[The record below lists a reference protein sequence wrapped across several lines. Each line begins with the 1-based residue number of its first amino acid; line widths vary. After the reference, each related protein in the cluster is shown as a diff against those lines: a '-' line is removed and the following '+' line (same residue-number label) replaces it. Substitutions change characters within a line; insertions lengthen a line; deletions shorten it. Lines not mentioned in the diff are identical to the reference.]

1 MKTLDM
7 LKIDVIAHY
16 EKSGLPAEASL
27 PEFLAVNQMKKKI
40 LKERGDTYFG
50 IEWNEVI
57 ELLFLQGFNVI
68 HEEKFMHDNKEESL
82 LIFWNGACIIKLTS
96 FSLTKKSV
104 NSLDMYFNWYSSDES
119 RWEFHGSGGCAKEG
133 VWDKV
138 NNKVIKVPQN
148 IQDNWLKDETTEWL
162 KAGDYG
168 LIRALP
174 AVFE

>member
-68 HEEKFMHDNKEESL
+68 HEEKFMHDNKE
-82 LIFWNGACIIKLTS
+82 
-96 FSLTKKSV
+96 
-104 NSLDMYFNWYSSDES
+104 
-119 RWEFHGSGGCAKEG
+119 
-133 VWDKV
+133 
-138 NNKVIKVPQN
+138 
-148 IQDNWLKDETTEWL
+148 
-162 KAGDYG
+162 
-168 LIRALP
+168 
-174 AVFE
+174 